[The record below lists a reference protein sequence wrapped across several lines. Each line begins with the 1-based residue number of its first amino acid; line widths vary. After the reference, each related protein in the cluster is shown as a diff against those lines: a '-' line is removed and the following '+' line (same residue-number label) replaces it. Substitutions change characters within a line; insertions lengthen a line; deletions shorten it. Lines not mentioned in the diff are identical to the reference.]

1 MFLWLQL
8 QYGKDEDL
16 KDRVE
21 IVAILS
27 MSDKE
32 IDDALEIVSDDFE
45 FLISYSYGTG
55 TGIWVESYNLD
66 SECCMVKA
74 CAYLCRQYLSIDD
87 FGEFDEFS
95 KSFLLLACVLT
106 CLSLNE
112 YWLIDW
118 FIVAVYSVFTQ

>member
-55 TGIWVESYNLD
+55 TGI
-66 SECCMVKA
+66 
-74 CAYLCRQYLSIDD
+74 
-87 FGEFDEFS
+87 
-95 KSFLLLACVLT
+95 
-106 CLSLNE
+106 
-112 YWLIDW
+112 
-118 FIVAVYSVFTQ
+118 